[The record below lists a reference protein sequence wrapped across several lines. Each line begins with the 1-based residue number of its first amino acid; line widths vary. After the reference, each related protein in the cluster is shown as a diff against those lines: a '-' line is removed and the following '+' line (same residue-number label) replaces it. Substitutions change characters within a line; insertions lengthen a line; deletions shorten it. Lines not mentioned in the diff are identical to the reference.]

1 MHPDSDMAE
10 VNKDLKIA
18 AELLK
23 KDGFSFVAVNG
34 ENIITSRK
42 RGIAPLLELL
52 EEGSTLEGYCVADKV
67 IGMAAAYLYVI
78 LKPDEIYALTVSEHA
93 LSVFENYG
101 FSVSYENKVS
111 AIRNRTNTGFCPM
124 EQAVIDAVSPDEA
137 LTLIKKRLR
146 ELNQK

>member
-52 EEGSTLEGYCVADKV
+52 EEGSTLEG
-67 IGMAAAYLYVI
+67 
-78 LKPDEIYALTVSEHA
+78 
-93 LSVFENYG
+93 
-101 FSVSYENKVS
+101 
-111 AIRNRTNTGFCPM
+111 
-124 EQAVIDAVSPDEA
+124 
-137 LTLIKKRLR
+137 
-146 ELNQK
+146 